1 MYIFPRISSRCNALF
16 YLLTPRISIGEST
29 FSARTAAGFFLLSI
43 FFLCACLPALADNPP
58 DEHAVRIGVLAKRGK
73 PQCTQKWQETIRYLN
88 QEFPEKKFT
97 LNCLG
102 FDELPHAVA
111 RGELAFV
118 LSNPSMY
125 VVLEH
130 DYGASRIATLKN
142 RTGATASTRFGGVIF
157 TRADRND
164 ILDSRYLQN
173 KRFMAVDQ
181 NSFGG
186 WIIAWRHLRER
197 GIDPQRDF
205 RHLSFGHTHD
215 KVVRAVLNNEADA
228 GTVRTDIL
236 ERMAAEGRINLDQ
249 IKVLDRQRQD
259 EDTFPFLCSTRLYPE
274 WPLAKTRETDEKL
287 ARQVV
292 VALLSL
298 PEEHPANQAARIMGW
313 TIPLN
318 YHSVRECLRELHLPP
333 YADLGK
339 ISLASFFRQYQAWLL
354 AILALLGVILGAAIH
369 VTLLNR
375 RLRAATINLDREL
388 AERKKILLELG
399 EFKKTL
405 DRINDCVFMF
415 DPDTGKIEYANRGAL
430 ILTGYSYGELLAM
443 SMEDIFANADQ
454 EQFQA
459 IISSLRKH
467 PGESLSLAASHFCK
481 DGTIIPVEMFL
492 QYVQQ
497 ESGRAIFVAIAHDI
511 SKRLAEEREKE
522 QLQARL
528 LHTQKLESVGQLAA
542 GIAHEI
548 NTPVQYVGTNVEFLD
563 DAFTDLIG
571 LINRFLDLLDYLEQ
585 HDLARDQTRQCRA
598 MLEEI
603 DWSYLREEI
612 PTAVAQS
619 KDGIARVTSIV
630 RAMKEFSHPGN
641 REKAPIDLN
650 RLLETTITIAR
661 NEWKYAAE
669 METDLD
675 PDLPQ
680 VPCLSNEMGQVFLNL
695 IINAAH
701 AIAEKIGERPEGEKG
716 QIRIATRTLDDLV
729 EIRIADNGAGIPNE
743 IRKRIFDPFFTTK
756 EVGKGTGQGLAIA
769 RDVIVNKHGGSIEV
783 ESVAGQG
790 TTFIITLPLNQK
802 TAES

>member
-1 MYIFPRISSRCNALF
+1 MCIFTRISGCCNPLF
-16 YLLTPRISIGEST
+16 HLLTPRIGIGKSAVPAWKST
-29 FSARTAAGFFLLSI
+29 VFLLISI
-43 FFLCACLPALADNPP
+43 FLLCACLPALADNPP
-58 DEHAVRIGVLAKRGK
+58 GQAVRIGILAKRGK
-73 PQCTQKWQETIRYLN
+73 PQCEQKWQETIRYLN
-88 QEFPEKKFT
+88 QEFPEKNFT

-102 FDELPHAVA
+102 FDELPLAVA

-142 RTGATASTRFGGVIF
+142 RSGTTASTRFGGVIF
-157 TRADRND
+157 TRADRDD
-164 ILDSRYLQN
+164 IIDSRYLQN

-186 WIIAWRHLRER
+186 WIVAWRHLREK

-215 KVVRAVLNNEADA
+215 NVVRAVLKNEVDA

-236 ERMAAEGRINLDQ
+236 ERMAAEGRISLDH
-249 IKVLDRQRQD
+249 IKVLDRHKPE

-274 WPLAKTRETDEKL
+274 WPLAKTRETNEIL
-287 ARQVV
+287 ARQVA
-292 VALLSL
+292 VALLSQ
-298 PEEHPANQAARIMGW
+298 PDGHPANQAAHIMGW

-318 YHSVRECLRELHLPP
+318 YQSVRECLQELHLPP
-333 YADLGK
+333 YDQLGT
-339 ISLASFFRQYQAWLL
+339 ISLARFFKQYQSWLL
-354 AILALLGVILGAAIH
+354 AILALLALIIGAIIH
-369 VTLLNR
+369 VAFLNH
-375 RLRAATINLDREL
+375 RLRAATINLDKEL

-399 EFKKTL
+399 EFKETL

-415 DPDTGKIEYANRGAL
+415 DPGTGKIEYANRGAL
-430 ILTGYSYGELLAM
+430 LLTGYSYGELLAM
-443 SMEDIFANADQ
+443 AMADILANEDQ

-459 IISSLRKH
+459 IISSLQKH
-467 PGESLSLAASHFCK
+467 PGESLSLATSHICK
-481 DGTIIPVEMFL
+481 DGTVVPVEMFL

-511 SKRLAEEREKE
+511 SKRLAEERDKE

-563 DAFTDLIG
+563 DAFTDLAG
-571 LINRFLDLLDYLEQ
+571 LVNRFLDLLDYLEQ
-585 HDLARDQTRQCRA
+585 HDLAGDKTRQCRT

-612 PTAVAQS
+612 PTAIAQS

-630 RAMKEFSHPGN
+630 RAMKEFSHPGT
-641 REKAPIDLN
+641 KAMAPVDLN

-669 METDLD
+669 METDFD
-675 PDLPQ
+675 QDLPQ
-680 VPCLSNEMGQVFLNL
+680 VPCLSDEMGQVFLNL

-701 AIAEKIGERPEGEKG
+701 AIAGKFGERPEGEKG
-716 QIRIATRTLDDLV
+716 QIRISTTGLDDLV
-729 EIRIADNGAGIPNE
+729 EIRITDNGTGIPEE

-769 RDVIVNKHGGSIEV
+769 RDVIVNKHGGSIEL

-790 TTFIITLPLNQK
+790 TTFIITLPLNHK
-802 TAES
+802 TTEL